1 VFDKNRRVKYEKVK
15 GRFFI
20 ILKKKRWRFFSII
33 SFSLIFALAQPC
45 FAELTE
51 KNVRQIIREEI
62 EPVKIDIAEMKG
74 GIKSLGDK
82 MTTLEGKM
90 TMLEGKMATLEGKM
104 ATKNDIITVKDDII
118 AMQRNLREGM
128 ETLYGVL
135 IGILVA
141 IIVAILSII
150 LSPFLRKWFEGRE
163 QKEDIMRLKD
173 ELEELKKM
181 IMAKGEG
188 K

>member
-1 VFDKNRRVKYEKVK
+1 
-15 GRFFI
+15 
-20 ILKKKRWRFFSII
+20 LS
-33 SFSLIFALAQPC
+33 
-45 FAELTE
+45 
-51 KNVRQIIREEI
+51 EI
-62 EPVKIDIAEMKG
+62 EG
-74 GIKSLGDK
+74 K

-90 TMLEGKMATLEGKM
+90 
-104 ATKNDIITVKDDII
+104 ATKDDIITVKDDII

-128 ETLYGVL
+128 ATLYGVL

-150 LSPFLRKWFEGRE
+150 LSPFLKKWFEGRE
-163 QKEDIMRLKD
+163 QKEDLIRLKD

-181 IMAKGEG
+181 IMAKGGG